1 MENILDLYV
10 QKDGMREWM
19 RSPFT
24 NADKTVIFSTDGSA
38 MVCINS
44 NGVENDFENYEDKI
58 EGIYPVGCSN
68 CNVSISLEE
77 LQEALNKIK
86 PVHVIQCPE
95 CDGDGVVEWT
105 YENYTE
111 EFECPVCNGNETIRT
126 KENVFN
132 ERAGVKINGSVF
144 YSNQIKRIV
153 DTIILCGS
161 TECTIVCKQTG
172 MTVFK
177 LSDDISVYQM
187 EAVNM
192 EHEVEI

>member
-10 QKDGMREWM
+10 QKGGMREWM

-24 NADKTVIFSTDGSA
+24 NSDKTVMFATDGSA

-44 NGVENDFENYEDKI
+44 NGIENDFENHEDKI
-58 EGIYPVGCSN
+58 KGFHPFGCSN
-68 CNVSISLEE
+68 CKASISLEE

-86 PVHVIQCPE
+86 PVHEIQCPE
-95 CDGDGVVEWT
+95 CDGSGVVEWN
-105 YENYTE
+105 YEIYTE

-126 KENVFN
+126 KEDIFN
-132 ERAGVKINGSVF
+132 EYAGVKINGSLF

-153 DTIILCGS
+153 DTMILCGS
-161 TECTIVCKQTG
+161 IECTIVCKQTG
-172 MTVFK
+172 MIVFK

-187 EAVNM
+187 EAMNL
-192 EHEVEI
+192 EYEVEI